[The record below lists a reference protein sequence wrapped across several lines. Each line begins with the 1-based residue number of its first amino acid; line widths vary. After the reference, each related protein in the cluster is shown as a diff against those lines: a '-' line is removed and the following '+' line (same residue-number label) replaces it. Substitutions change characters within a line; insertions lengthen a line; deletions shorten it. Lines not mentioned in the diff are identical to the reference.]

1 MSKAGC
7 LVLVFKLPCTKRYLR
22 YCWLTSFQEMASE
35 WPRNT
40 LASQGGTFGERLGI
54 ATITIIFGIGTKTG
68 ANRVELDVSSHRG
81 QGLAAFEQNALKAL
95 GPEHPVTTMTAV
107 VPLGKAP
114 FELFDEDREVKEAVA
129 IGLQELL
136 DLIGAIWRLTQESE
150 LLIEGLATRRT
161 VAGLDAFE

>member
-1 MSKAGC
+1 MTRSKAGW
-7 LVLVFKLPCTKRYLR
+7 LVLVFRLPCTKRYLR

-35 WPRNT
+35 WPRT
-40 LASQGGTFGERLGI
+40 TLIPWRAREEPLASASAL

-114 FELFDEDREVKEAVA
+114 FGPEA
-129 IGLQELL
+129 L
-136 DLIGAIWRLTQESE
+136 
-150 LLIEGLATRRT
+150 RT
-161 VAGLDAFE
+161 ADGSD